1 VLPAETAAAPARA
14 GKRKSF
20 RRAARWAALSKNV
33 LSSAKDLG
41 IIGLFFALAF
51 FREPMLGSFRE
62 HAPELLRPTAIELE
76 GGLDALEARGENAL
90 LSSQEE
96 SVLNIPASAA
106 IRDWSVVL
114 TSDSDLREAQARRT
128 SLAMPQSPGI
138 FRKGDRF
145 HLVVQ
150 SGNRSAVRAAM
161 QQLREVNAGAYLIS
175 LAHWCGNMDAAD
187 GYIQCAPD

>member
-1 VLPAETAAAPARA
+1 MLPAETAAAPARA

-76 GGLDALEARGENAL
+76 GGLDALEAEALSSAQANFAMLPTAEQDAL
-90 LSSQEE
+90 LSRLEARQVSHPWP
-96 SVLNIPASAA
+96 IDPARFFQTV
-106 IRDWSVVL
+106 IEHVIEGYY
-114 TSDSDLREAQARRT
+114 SD
-128 SLAMPQSPGI
+128 PGN
-138 FRKGDRF
+138 G
-145 HLVVQ
+145 
-150 SGNRSAVRAAM
+150 GNR
-161 QQLREVNAGAYLIS
+161 GATAWRMI
-175 LAHWCGNMDAAD
+175 
-187 GYIQCAPD
+187 GYVPGVPEGK